1 MSKKG
6 KEKALKGLFY
16 VVLSLLAFVQLLP
29 FYLRLVYSLQPEDF
43 LPLLGKIYWLP
54 QGLHFEN
61 YINAWKMSSLGVGYK
76 NSFIYVTIFTVVSA
90 FIAVLVGY
98 VIAKKKFK
106 GRKLIFIVLLAT
118 FMVPSEVLLIPNYII
133 VRDLGW
139 LNTLTALIVPGLVN
153 IVGIFLAKQF
163 LETLPDSLLEAA
175 VIDGASEMGIFF
187 KIVLP
192 MSTPVIATYF
202 ILTYTQMW
210 NDYLWPMIVAN
221 REEVFTVQ
229 LSMNTFQTNFQ
240 TGYDL
245 ILESAALIMTLAP
258 IVIVFLIFQKKFV
271 EGISTTGLK

>member
-1 MSKKG
+1 MNKKG
-6 KEKALKGLFY
+6 KDKILKVLVYLF
-16 VVLSLLAFVQLLP
+16 LSLYAFCQLVP
-29 FYLRLVYSLQPEDF
+29 FYLRLVFSLQPKDF
-43 LPLLGKIYWLP
+43 VPVLGEVYWWP
-54 QGLHFEN
+54 KGLHFEN
-61 YINAWKMSSLGVGYK
+61 YVNAWKMSNLGTGYL
-76 NSFIYVTIFTVVSA
+76 NSFIYVTIFTALSA
-90 FIAVLVGY
+90 FIAILVGY

-153 IVGIFLAKQF
+153 VVGIFLAKQF

-192 MSTPVIATYF
+192 MSTPVIATYV
-202 ILTYTQMW
+202 ILVYTQMW

-221 REEVFTVQ
+221 RQEVFTVQ
-229 LSMNTFQTNFQ
+229 LSLMTFQTNFQ

-245 ILESAALIMTLAP
+245 ILESAALILTLAP
-258 IVIVFLIFQKKFV
+258 MVIVFLIFQKKFV
-271 EGISTTGLK
+271 EGISMTGLK